1 MNFNEFSKRH
11 IGISENDLPKMLQAV
26 GASSIDDLINQVVPE
41 KIRLKKPLNLPE
53 AMTEYEYLSHIK
65 DLASKNLICDNYIG
79 LGYYGTARPAVI
91 LLPDCGMRPDG
102 TASDQLL
109 AAR

>member
-26 GASSIDDLINQVVPE
+26 GVSSIDELINQVVPE

-53 AMTEYEYLSHIK
+53 AMTEYEYLSQ
-65 DLASKNLICDNYIG
+65 
-79 LGYYGTARPAVI
+79 
-91 LLPDCGMRPDG
+91 LPDYGMRPHG
-102 TASDQLL
+102 TVSDQLL